1 MRLDT
6 TAQEARTRLM
16 TTEQYT
22 HGHHRSVVTAH
33 SARRASESAAF
44 LLPLLKPTMR
54 LLDFGCGPGTITVDL
69 GEVVAPGGTVLGID
83 SSADVIETARANA
96 KKSGSTN
103 VTFESRSIY
112 ESRLDSAQFDVVY
125 AHQVL
130 QHLSRP
136 IDALQEAKRMLKP
149 GGICAIRE
157 IDWSTASFFPKE
169 SLIERFLEIY
179 FQVATRN
186 GGKADAGRYLKS
198 WFESAGFDDLEV
210 STSNWTFADE
220 VGLAW
225 WGNQWAE
232 RVLHSNIATRALE
245 YGLTTQ
251 DELERISNAWTKWV
265 NASGAFWTFTHVEVI
280 GRKRA

>member
-1 MRLDT
+1 
-6 TAQEARTRLM
+6 M
-16 TTEQYT
+16 TTEHYT

-44 LLPLLKPTMR
+44 LMPLLKSPMK

-69 GEVVAPGGTVLGID
+69 GEEVAPGGSVLGID
-83 SSADVIETARANA
+83 SSADVIEQARAHA

-103 VTFESRSIY
+103 VKFEARSIY
-112 ESRLDSAQFDVVY
+112 ESGLDADQFDVVY

-136 IDALQEAKRMLKP
+136 VDALNEAKRVLKP
-149 GGICAIRE
+149 GGICAVRE

-169 SLIERFLEIY
+169 PLIERFLEIY
-179 FQVATRN
+179 FEVATRN

-198 WFESAGFDDLEV
+198 WFEAAGFEDLEV
-210 STSNWTFADE
+210 STSNWTFADQA
-220 VGLAW
+220 GLAW

-245 YGLTTQ
+245 YGIATHV
-251 DELERISNAWTKWV
+251 ELERISKAWSAWV
-265 NASGAFWTFTHVEVI
+265 NAPGALWTFTHVAVI
-280 GRKRA
+280 GRKWA

>member
-1 MRLDT
+1 
-6 TAQEARTRLM
+6 M
-16 TTEQYT
+16 TTEHYT

-44 LLPLLKPTMR
+44 LMPLLKSPMK

-69 GEVVAPGGTVLGID
+69 GEEVAPGGSVLGID
-83 SSADVIETARANA
+83 SSADVIEQARAHE

-103 VTFESRSIY
+103 VKFEARSIY
-112 ESRLDSAQFDVVY
+112 ESELDADQFDVVY

-136 IDALQEAKRMLKP
+136 VDALNEAKRVLKP
-149 GGICAIRE
+149 GGICAVRE

-169 SLIERFLEIY
+169 PLIERFLEIY
-179 FQVATRN
+179 FEVATRN

-198 WFESAGFDDLEV
+198 WFEAAGFEDLEV
-210 STSNWTFADE
+210 STSNWTFADQA
-220 VGLAW
+220 GLAW

-245 YGLTTQ
+245 YGIATH
-251 DELERISNAWTKWV
+251 DELERISKAWSAWV
-265 NASGAFWTFTHVEVI
+265 NAPGALWTFTHVAVI
-280 GRKRA
+280 GRKWA